1 MLKTTPSVF
10 SQILLTF
17 VQNFDKMEK
26 VKALKSRVET
36 VVGNVRMV
44 AEKTPLPRKKGH
56 LMPLTFEKRAE
67 MGVQELRIDASF
79 DEFIQLVHACDYRLQ
94 YSDGQIISFIEIDQ
108 KTNTI
113 MGEATVTHERIVM
126 RMGFYLA
133 QIFGIES
140 EYQVLG
146 SNVKIFIAENHK
158 AYNPDVAV
166 VKGEAIE
173 KTYKYNKRTLK
184 GITNPHIIVEVLS
197 DSTRRFDLSEKL
209 SRYQDIPS
217 LQQVIFV
224 EQGKVWASTFIR
236 QDAHEWR
243 HLIFD
248 APDAQIP
255 VGEGF
260 IALEKIYAK
269 PF

>member
-1 MLKTTPSVF
+1 
-10 SQILLTF
+10 
-17 VQNFDKMEK
+17 MEK
-26 VKALKSRVET
+26 VKALKSNVET

-113 MGEATVTHERIVM
+113 MGEATVTHERIVA
-126 RMGFYLA
+126 RFIQFLA
-133 QIFGIES
+133 NIFDVQDPTC
-140 EYQVLG
+140 QVLG
-146 SNVKIFIAENHK
+146 SNVKIFIAEDRK

-166 VKGEAIE
+166 VKGIAIE

-209 SRYQDIPS
+209 ARYQEIPS
-217 LQQVIFV
+217 LEQIIFV
-224 EQGKVWASTFIR
+224 EQGTVWASTFIR
-236 QDAHEWR
+236 QSANEWR

-255 VGEGF
+255 AGEGF

>member
-1 MLKTTPSVF
+1 
-10 SQILLTF
+10 
-17 VQNFDKMEK
+17 MEK
-26 VKALKSRVET
+26 VKALKNPVET
-36 VVGNVRMV
+36 VIGNVRTYTQSTS
-44 AEKTPLPRKKGH
+44 APRKKRH
-56 LMPLTFEKRAE
+56 FLPLTFEKRAE

-94 YSDGQIISFIEIDQ
+94 YSDGQIISFIEIDK

-126 RMGFYLA
+126 RIGFYLA
-133 QIFGIES
+133 QIFGIDS
-140 EYQVLG
+140 QFQVLG
-146 SNVKIFIAENHK
+146 SNVKIFIAEDRK

-166 VKGEAIE
+166 VKGIAIE

-209 SRYQDIPS
+209 ARYQEILS
-217 LQQVIFV
+217 LEQIIFV

-236 QDAHEWR
+236 QSANEWR

-260 IALEKIYAK
+260 IALEKIYEK